1 MFLETLKTPLG
12 PGADVAVGEAALY
25 LPVVPVATAPRGL
38 LSRRV
43 QTKAFHLFL
52 DSKTFAQ
59 LL

>member
-25 LPVVPVATAPRGL
+25 APVVFLTKAPRGL

-43 QTKAFHLFL
+43 QTKAPRLFL
-52 DSKTFAQ
+52 DMKTFAK